1 MSNQIG
7 FSELL
12 QSILGPERKILASDK
27 EMFHFA
33 MKIDELEELLEQD
46 DIYALFWVN
55 QHIKKKGRA
64 EFLQGLEH
72 DYTEAHGR
80 YDETGSI
87 EGIERHFLDGMQYVY
102 CYLKDLP
109 ANETTRIDA
118 AKWFLSELTE
128 HNLGRVLIA
137 YAIGWM
143 IEAML
148 EE

>member
-1 MSNQIG
+1 VSDQIG

-27 EMFHFA
+27 EMFHLA
-33 MKIDELEELLEQD
+33 MRIDELEEILEQD
-46 DIYALFWVN
+46 NIFALFWVN

-72 DYTEAHGR
+72 NYSEADDN
-80 YDETGSI
+80 YDETDSI

-118 AKWFLSELTE
+118 VKWFLSERTE

-137 YAIGWM
+137 YATGWL